1 MLFLISKNFRFSL
14 LGSRLK
20 SGSLSGTD
28 MFMDQPGG
36 PAAISRAVL
45 SPAKVLACLRA
56 HQIRD
61 DHVEV
66 CVRHWFI
73 ICIDQYCAG
82 FWVSCPNPFRSLYHG
97 PSDRSNHP
105 DVKFVFTCR
114 REPCQGAWTLFE
126 KQKRC
131 ANVCPGF

>member
-1 MLFLISKNFRFSL
+1 MSQWHRYVY
-14 LGSRLK
+14 GPTRW
-20 SGSLSGTD
+20 T
-28 MFMDQPGG
+28 GG
-36 PAAISRAVL
+36 YFACSAE
-45 SPAKVLACLRA
+45 PAKVLACLRA

-73 ICIDQYCAG
+73 ICIDQSCAG

-114 REPCQGAWTLFE
+114 RGPCQGAWTLFD

-131 ANVCPGF
+131 ANVCPGFFERKSRQTYDGNDPSVSE